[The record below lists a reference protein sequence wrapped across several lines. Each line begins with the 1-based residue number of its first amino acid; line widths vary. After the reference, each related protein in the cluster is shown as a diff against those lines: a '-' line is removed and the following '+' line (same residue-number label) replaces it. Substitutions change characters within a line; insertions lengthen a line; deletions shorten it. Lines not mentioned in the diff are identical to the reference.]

1 MQFFPSVDA
10 GSGQLALANPR
21 FESADMASGRD
32 FSGLLS
38 EQMNRPEPV
47 PAASKTAETASAP
60 EPEPAVTDVR
70 SRNAADEEKTHR
82 NAPHAENSASDS
94 HREEPEG
101 KDGMAAVQEDGS
113 AKAADSEAARPQKKA
128 DDASVPK
135 DTAEES
141 VPVSGAES
149 VGAARGAEGA
159 VGVNLQEALAQVV
172 REARGRAA
180 VNPEVEARIEAL
192 HGLLRQFRESA
203 PAERKELATAL
214 GAQIAELRKELAAA
228 RNAGEAVATEAGK
241 GSAEGKGKSGRAK
254 SADVI
259 PAEST
264 KPGAKESGKD
274 ATVLP
279 QREGRAEKGS
289 EAPAQPHVAEGKGAA
304 MNAQELRAGVKAGE
318 ASARSQD
325 SGGDKN
331 SKAEA
336 EHVSAARQDAVSAQ
350 PKAEGKL
357 AGRLSSDAARSGKAD
372 AGVRQES
379 AQAQETAVSENRDA
393 EGREAER
400 VSLKHDA
407 KSGKGAA
414 HTSAP
419 EAPARE
425 AAKGSTLSAGLAG
438 RNEIARDKGEAQPQ
452 PVSDAQDGGVRQR
465 VAADSADGKSRQN
478 SRDSRD
484 GFFGARGENKSAAAK
499 SADSVSGKIVLE
511 TEAQA
516 QGAGQNPQS
525 PVQQRLESP
534 VSARSAEVY
543 RQVENGAFKN
553 LGQGVKQ
560 LVIRLDPAE
569 LGQVSVILQVKG
581 KEVQAVLRASSQEA
595 THALGEQLAQLRT
608 QLESQ
613 GLKVG
618 KLEVQTQLAD
628 SQGQPQW
635 QGAEQHNHYQEN
647 RELALSAQRWRTL
660 ERVDT
665 GLVRDVQNAPQR
677 EKLSSGGLDLF
688 A

>member
-10 GSGQLALANPR
+10 GTGQLALANPR

-32 FSGLLS
+32 FSGFLS

-60 EPEPAVTDVR
+60 EPEPVVSDVR
-70 SRNAADEEKTHR
+70 SPNAADEEKTHR
-82 NAPHAENSASDS
+82 NTPYAENRATDS
-94 HREEPEG
+94 HREEPAG
-101 KDGMAAVQEDGS
+101 KDGMEAVQDGGS
-113 AKAADSEAARPQKKA
+113 AKAADSETARPQKKA
-128 DDASVPK
+128 DGEAVPK
-135 DTAEES
+135 DTAEDSE
-141 VPVSGAES
+141 PVSGAEG
-149 VGAARGAEGA
+149 VGAARGAEEA
-159 VGVNLQEALAQVV
+159 LGVNLQEALAQVT

-192 HGLLRQFRESA
+192 HGLLRQFRQSA

-214 GAQIAELRKELAAA
+214 GAQIAELRKELAATKT
-228 RNAGEAVATEAGK
+228 AGEIAGTKAGK
-241 GSAEGKGKSGRAK
+241 GAAAVKGKSGQAK
-254 SADVI
+254 STDVI
-259 PAEST
+259 PAGSA
-264 KPGAKESGKD
+264 KLVGAESGKD
-274 ATVLP
+274 AAVLP
-279 QREGRAEKGS
+279 QRAGKAEKGS
-289 EAPAQPHVAEGKGAA
+289 EAPAQTPVAEGKGAA
-304 MNAQELRAGVKAGE
+304 MNAQELRAGVKAEKATGSPQDTGGE
-318 ASARSQD
+318 T
-325 SGGDKN
+325 N
-331 SKAEA
+331 PKAEA
-336 EHVSAARQDAVSAQ
+336 GHVSAARQDAVPAQ
-350 PKAEGKL
+350 PKAEGKR
-357 AGRLSSDAARSGKAD
+357 AGTMPSDAARSGKTE

-379 AQAQETAVSENRDA
+379 AQAQGTAVSENKDA

-407 KSGKGAA
+407 KSGKEAA
-414 HTSAP
+414 HMSAA
-419 EAPARE
+419 EAPSRE
-425 AAKGSTLSAGLAG
+425 AAKGSALSAGLAG
-438 RNEIARDKGEAQPQ
+438 RSEIANNKGEAQPQ
-452 PVSDAQDGGVRQR
+452 PASDAQDVGVRQR
-465 VAADSADGKSRQN
+465 VPADSSDGKSQQN

-484 GFFGARGENKSAAAK
+484 GFFGTRGENKSAAAR
-499 SADSVSGKIVLE
+499 SADSASGKIVLE
-511 TEAQA
+511 TEPQA